1 MPWKAISWWA
11 LGIVVAFALLLYS
24 SQPFHSCLQEAGKY
38 YRGDASQEDLSGLI
52 VLKTFKSCIGTYI
65 LEKNAVITAF
75 ATIAIAALTGT
86 IWAVNKSQLAHAQ
99 RVDRAYVNGGWGRYE
114 DGKLYANIN
123 NDGKTPATVHHMA
136 MAILPLAGL
145 PSTPPALS
153 RTFVNYNLEPYKR
166 EFFSDHFFVE
176 WDGLHE
182 PERVLYGRFWYTDV
196 FGEEH
201 ESGFLLHVRPRWPAV
216 AGFPE
221 YWRWT

>member
-1 MPWKAISWWA
+1 MPSKAILAWT
-11 LGIVVAFALLLYS
+11 LGLAVFALLLAN
-24 SQPFHSCLQEAGKY
+24 SQPFHSCIQEADKY
-38 YRGDASQEDLSGLI
+38 YRGNASQEGVSDILI
-52 VLKTFKSCIGTYI
+52 FLKTFKSCIGVYI

-86 IWAVNKSQLAHAQ
+86 IWAVNKSQLAHAR

-123 NDGKTPATVHHMA
+123 NDGKTPATVHHLVL
-136 MAILPLAGL
+136 AILPLAGL
-145 PSTPPALS
+145 PSIPPALP
-153 RTFVNYNLEPYKR
+153 RIFVNYNLEPYKR

-201 ESGFLLHVRPRWPAV
+201 ESGF
-216 AGFPE
+216 
-221 YWRWT
+221 